1 MPVQLLRRTSLTVPL
16 CTAGLVLLAACSSDF
31 AGLGGEPSGAAPPP
45 GSEDSGAASAIE
57 AGRALPPPA
66 AGDPADSSQAVAP
79 AEGGGG
85 SGAGDSPVILKG
97 PDGTAWAVQRAED
110 EEAYRADIEDCHAY
124 ALAQTR
130 RDAQITDDRNAG
142 IDTLTSE
149 SRYSALRQRVDEFD
163 LRNRRGSL
171 MTGCMEA
178 KGYVRSDTVLPR
190 LEF

>member
-1 MPVQLLRRTSLTVPL
+1 MPAQLLRRTDLTIPL
-16 CTAGLVLLAACSSDF
+16 CAAGLLLLAACSSDF

-66 AGDPADSSQAVAP
+66 AGAPADSSAAVAP

-85 SGAGDSPVILKG
+85 TGAGDSPVILKG
-97 PDGTAWAVQRAED
+97 PDGTTWSVQRAED

-178 KGYVRSDTVLPR
+178 KGYVRTDTVLPR